1 MNAPATTHRGALRCA
16 ARPFGHATRGVW
28 CERCATDA
36 EQLLGVVRGVLAPR
50 RDGNETAALLD
61 GLVTA
66 VQSVAGLTLTD
77 RPLADHAQP
86 EALDVAR
93 DAWTRGYAL
102 VRAEAERERDVVL
115 ATHDGRAAAVRTER
129 VLALDGLATRVR
141 RTWHLMGPQGGSEG
155 A

>member
-1 MNAPATTHRGALRCA
+1 MNAPAPRHSLRCA
-16 ARPFGHATRGVW
+16 ARHLGHATRGVW
-28 CERCATDA
+28 CDRCALDA
-36 EQLLGVVRGVLAPR
+36 EMLLGVVRGVLALQ

-115 ATHDGRAAAVRTER
+115 ATHDGPAAAVRGER
-129 VLALDGLATRVR
+129 VLALDGLATRAR
-141 RTWHLMGPQGGSEG
+141 RLWHLMAPQGGPEG
-155 A
+155 V